1 MCAHVYPQL
10 LVLLWRV
17 GGRQVSAQIW
27 GLGSNQRPYLLA
39 ITTGVCRRPSP
50 NLHPGCPFPAPSSF
64 EPVCGYVSTSAKST

>member
-10 LVLLWRV
+10 LVLLWGV

-50 NLHPGCPFPAPSSF
+50 NPTPWVPLPS
-64 EPVCGYVSTSAKST
+64 PIQLRACLRVC